1 MVSVGLLVTLVVLLF
16 FKMPVPLAMGVSVLV
31 GCWIGDFPLH
41 IIAQGVV
48 EGSMTWS
55 LLSIFFFIMAGN
67 IMNECG
73 IAERIFSF
81 ARACVGHWKG
91 GLAHVNVLCS
101 MIFAG
106 ISGSAAADCA
116 ALGPIEI
123 KSMTDS
129 GYDLKYSTGITLA
142 SSMLGPIIPPSV
154 SFIIYGVIANVSI
167 AKLFLAGILPGI
179 VIGIGLMLMCTW
191 LAHHHPEKFPREER
205 MPMLQRLS
213 VFKTSVW
220 ALLAPA
226 IILFGMT
233 SGFVSPT
240 EAGVV
245 AVLYSLALGLAY
257 KSLHM
262 KALWKAMTS
271 SMFSSANSLILFG
284 FASTMSYIL
293 TLERTPLLMAEFVL
307 SVTQSKWLILILV
320 NVLLLLL
327 GTVTSAASITI
338 LLAPILVPLM
348 QKLGVDPI
356 QLGVIMT
363 FGVTLGIATP
373 PVGIGLFILS
383 DVTKQSVED
392 VVRGVCPFLPIMLA
406 LLLLITFIPQLS
418 LWLPSVLL
426 PY

>member
-1 MVSVGLLVTLVVLLF
+1 MVSLGLLVSLVALLF
-16 FKMPVPLAMGVSVLV
+16 LKAPIPVAMGTSVLV
-31 GCWIGDFPLH
+31 ACWLGDYPIH
-41 IIAQGVV
+41 ILAQGVI

-67 IMNECG
+67 IMNACG

-123 KSMTDS
+123 KAMTDS
-129 GYDLKYSTGITLA
+129 GYDLKYSTGVTLA

-154 SFIIYGVIANVSI
+154 PFILYGVIANVSI
-167 AKLFLAGILPGI
+167 AKLFLAGIGPGI
-179 VIGIGLMLMCTW
+179 VIGVALMLQCAW
-191 LAHHHPEKFPREER
+191 IAHRHPHKFPMGER
-205 MPMLQRLS
+205 IPMRDRFA
-213 VFKTSVW
+213 VFKTSIW
-220 ALLAPA
+220 ALLAPV

-233 SGFVSPT
+233 TGFISPT

-257 KSLHM
+257 GTLNRKT
-262 KALWKAMTS
+262 LWNVIVS
-271 SMFSSANSLILFG
+271 SMFTAANSLILFG
-284 FASTMSYIL
+284 IASTMSYIL
-293 TLERTPLLMAEFVL
+293 TLERTPVLLAEYVL
-307 SVTQSKWLILILV
+307 SLTSNKWVILVLVNALILM
-320 NVLLLLL
+320 L
-327 GTVTSAASITI
+327 GTITTAASIII
-338 LLAPILVPLM
+338 LLTPILVPLM
-348 QKLGVDPI
+348 QQIGVDLV
-356 QLGVIMT
+356 QLGVILA
-363 FGVTLGIATP
+363 FGVTIGIATP
-373 PVGIGLFILS
+373 PVGIGLFVLS

-392 VVRGVCPFLPIMLA
+392 VVKGVAPFLPILFV
-406 LLLLITFIPQLS
+406 LLFLLSFVPQIS
-418 LWLPSVLL
+418 TWLPSVLL

>member
-1 MVSVGLLVTLVVLLF
+1 MISITLLLVLIIQLF
-16 FKMPVPLAMGVSVLV
+16 IGMPVPLAMGISAAV
-31 GCWIGDFPLH
+31 GCWMGDLPLH
-41 IIAQGVV
+41 IIAQGVI

-73 IAERIFSF
+73 IAERIFDF

-116 ALGPIEI
+116 ALGPIEV

-167 AKLFLAGILPGI
+167 AKLFLAGIVPGA
-179 VIGIGLMLMCTW
+179 VIGLGLMLMCTW
-191 LAHHHPEKFPREER
+191 IAHKKPEVFPQGQR
-205 MPMLQRLS
+205 MPLRQQAK

-220 ALLAPA
+220 ALMAPV
-226 IILFGMT
+226 IILLGMT

-245 AVLYSLALGLAY
+245 AVLYSILLSAAY
-257 KSLHM
+257 RSL
-262 KALWKAMTS
+262 KLEILWKCMRS
-271 SMFSSANSLILFG
+271 SMYTAASSLILFG
-284 FASTMSYIL
+284 FASTLSYIL
-293 TLERTPLLMAEFVL
+293 TLERTPLILAEFVL
-307 SVTQSKWLILILV
+307 GLTRNKYAILILV
-320 NVLLLLL
+320 NILLLLL

-338 LLAPILVPLM
+338 LLTPILVPLM
-348 QKLGVDPI
+348 QQIGVDPI
-356 QLGVIMT
+356 QLGVMMT
-363 FGVTLGIATP
+363 FAVTIGIATP

-383 DVTKQSVED
+383 DVTHQKVED
-392 VVRGVCPFLPIMLA
+392 VVRGVAPFMPILIL
-406 LLLLITFIPQLS
+406 LLLLIAFFPHLS
-418 LWLPSVLL
+418 LWLPNTLL
-426 PY
+426 TY